1 MRASR
6 LSEEQIIHLW
16 PQAEPGAQPISTLGR
31 E

>member
-1 MRASR
+1 